1 MITKF
6 TDHIHQLDS
15 RMGSRTRSLITY
27 DTQRQNSLFDIV
39 YLSNIICLISDDFPV
54 IYFNLLILINLRHL
68 KSNIKY
74 INYLKAGN

>member
-6 TDHIHQLDS
+6 TDDIHQLDS

-54 IYFNLLILINLRHL
+54 IYFKLLILINLRHL

-74 INYLKAGN
+74 INYLKVGN

>member
-15 RMGSRTRSLITY
+15 RMGSRTRSLVTY

-54 IYFNLLILINLRHL
+54 ISVHRN
-68 KSNIKY
+68 
-74 INYLKAGN
+74 